1 MKWTRVLGLLLM
13 MMQWSFGATLHPV
26 PQISQSLLP
35 ASIAPGSAA
44 FTLTVNGANF
54 VRGAT
59 VLWNGSARVTT
70 LVSSRQLTAKIL
82 ATDVAAAGTA
92 SLQVING
99 SAGQPVSNVVFFP
112 IVVPISQLGFAQTS
126 TLSVNGDP
134 FVMTTA
140 DMNKD
145 GILDLVL
152 CRALSGKVSVLLGLG
167 GGKFGTAKDYLIQ
180 GECVSLVVGDFNGDG
195 NLDVAASNAFQVN
208 VMLGKG
214 DGTLTQPV
222 TYNAGGMDPQGL
234 VEGDFN
240 QDGKLDLATA
250 NFDTNTVSV
259 LLGNGDGTFQAHVD
273 YAVDA
278 VPMGLTT
285 GDFNSD
291 GILDLA
297 VTNKTSNEI
306 SILLGAGDGTFG
318 TTAPFQA
325 GINAACLAAAD
336 FNGDGKL
343 DLAVSDLN
351 PTSYP
356 VSILLGNGDG
366 TFQTR
371 KGYPATGTGTPQVG
385 DMNGDGILD
394 IVLANQA
401 GPVVLL
407 GKGDGSFQKGTLFST
422 QSANAVTIA
431 DLNGD
436 GRLDLAVGGYA
447 SGQVP
452 ILLQTTVSLTPPS
465 IDFGQLKVGTSMT
478 MMATLANF
486 GPTDVTVSKISL
498 SGPNAKDYKLSNTCS
513 TTLTA
518 GTSCTISVTFTPSA
532 KGGRSAN
539 LTVTDSAPGPQ
550 VVSLFGV
557 GT

>member
-1 MKWTRVLGLLLM
+1 MKWAPLLLLLIAVPV
-13 MMQWSFGATLHPV
+13 SFGSTLHSV
-26 PQISQSLLP
+26 PQISSLAP
-35 ASIAPGSAA
+35 VSVAPGASA

-59 VLWNGSARVTT
+59 VMWNGSARVTT
-70 LVSSRQLTAKIL
+70 LVSSTQLTAKIL
-82 ATDVAAAGTA
+82 ATDVATAGTA
-92 SLQVING
+92 NVQVMNG
-99 SAGQPVSNVVFFP
+99 ISGQPLSNVVYYP
-112 IVVPISQLGFAQTS
+112 IVVPITQVGFAQTN

-140 DMNKD
+140 DMNHD

-152 CRALSGKVSVLLGLG
+152 CRELSAKVSVLLGQG
-167 GGKFGTAKDYLIQ
+167 GGKFGTPNDYLIQ
-180 GECVSLVVGDFNGDG
+180 GHCVSLVLGDFNGDG
-195 NLDVAASNAFQVN
+195 NLDVAASNAFQLN
-208 VMLGKG
+208 VLLGKG

-222 TYNAGGMDPQGL
+222 TYNSGGHDPQGL
-234 VEGDFN
+234 VTGDFN
-240 QDGKLDLATA
+240 QDGKLDLAAA
-250 NFDTNTVSV
+250 NFDVNTISV

-278 VPMGLTT
+278 SPMGLTT
-285 GDFNSD
+285 DDFNRD

-297 VTNKTSNEI
+297 VANKTSNEVE
-306 SILLGAGDGTFG
+306 ILLGVGDGTFG
-318 TTAPFQA
+318 TPAPFPA
-325 GINAACLAAAD
+325 GTNAACLAAAD

-351 PTSYP
+351 PITYP

-371 KGYPATGTGTPQVG
+371 KGFPAGGTGTPQVA
-385 DMNGDGILD
+385 DLNGDGILD
-394 IVLANQA
+394 IVMVNQT
-401 GPVVLL
+401 GPLVLL
-407 GKGDGSFQKGTLFST
+407 GKGDGSFQKAMAFST
-422 QSANAVTIA
+422 ISANAVTIA
-431 DLNGD
+431 DFNGD

-452 ILLQTTVSLTPPS
+452 ILVQTTLSLTPAS
-465 IDFGQLKVGTSMT
+465 IDFGRQKVGTGST
-478 MMATLANF
+478 MMATLLNF
-486 GPTDVTVSKISL
+486 GPTDVTISKIGL
-498 SGPNAKDYKLSNTCS
+498 GGPNAKDYAITNTCS

-518 GTSCTISVTFTPSA
+518 GSTCTISITFTPSA
-532 KGGRSAN
+532 KGGRSAT

-550 VVSLFGV
+550 TVSLFGV